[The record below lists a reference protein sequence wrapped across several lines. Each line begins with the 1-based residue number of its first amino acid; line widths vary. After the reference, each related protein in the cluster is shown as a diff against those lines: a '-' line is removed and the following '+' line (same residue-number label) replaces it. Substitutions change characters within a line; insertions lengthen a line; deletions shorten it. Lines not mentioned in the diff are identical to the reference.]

1 MNNGTVEFY
10 EFNGDLTMTLPN
22 DVLPN
27 EEGQTGVGYYTKPSI
42 VTMLMGKIISVFTET
57 KNY

>member
-1 MNNGTVEFY
+1 MNNATVEFY
-10 EFNGDLTMTLPN
+10 EFNGDLTMTLPD

-27 EEGQTGVGYYTKPSI
+27 EEGQTGVLNYSKPSI
-42 VTMLMGKIISVFTET
+42 CAMLMGKIISVFTTT